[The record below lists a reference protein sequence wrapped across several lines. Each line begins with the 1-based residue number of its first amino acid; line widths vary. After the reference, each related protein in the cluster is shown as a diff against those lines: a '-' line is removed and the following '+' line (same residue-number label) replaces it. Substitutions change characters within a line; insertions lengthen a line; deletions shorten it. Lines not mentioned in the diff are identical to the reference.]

1 VRAHSKAGEKRTKEE
16 RSDDARIAAT
26 FLTSLMEHNNKAGDN
41 EGNFV
46 VSIELGSIEKRELEK
61 LRQR

>member
-1 VRAHSKAGEKRTKEE
+1 
-16 RSDDARIAAT
+16 
-26 FLTSLMEHNNKAGDN
+26 MEHNNKAGDN